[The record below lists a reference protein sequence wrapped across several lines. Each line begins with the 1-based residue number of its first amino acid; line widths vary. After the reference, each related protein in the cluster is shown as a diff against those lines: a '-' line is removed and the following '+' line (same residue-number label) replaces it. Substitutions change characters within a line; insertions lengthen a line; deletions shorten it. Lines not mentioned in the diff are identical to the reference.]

1 MIRTSL
7 AAFLRDEEAS
17 AAMEYLLI
25 VGLLGVFWI
34 AAGRGY
40 ASEVTKLF
48 NALSKDLRSIK
59 IG

>member
-7 AAFLRDEEAS
+7 VAFLKDEDAS
-17 AAMEYLLI
+17 AAMEYLLL
-25 VGLLGVFWI
+25 VGLLGIGWI

-48 NALSKDLRSIK
+48 DAISKDLRSIK